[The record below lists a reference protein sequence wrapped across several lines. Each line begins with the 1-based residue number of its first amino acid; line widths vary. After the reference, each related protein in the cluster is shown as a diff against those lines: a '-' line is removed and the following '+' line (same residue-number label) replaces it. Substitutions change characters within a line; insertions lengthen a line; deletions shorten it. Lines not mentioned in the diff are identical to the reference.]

1 MSGTTCVVR
10 LVPLAV
16 NRDQAKQCE
25 TLRQEAGRC
34 WSDMVA
40 AHVASRSGQWLSAN
54 DLMHEFKGDYA
65 LHSQSIQ
72 ALAQKLEANVQ
83 GTRERRSNG
92 DMDIE
97 YPYRPK
103 EHQTVTWKDQ
113 GIRVREGW
121 IILSNGR
128 GREPLVLF
136 LPEEYR
142 FADIRKAELLWR
154 ADHFEL
160 ALTLDTGVSNPP
172 LLRRVM
178 TAGVDLGEVNI
189 AAVVAEHGQGVVING
204 RYLRSVKRLRNKR
217 HSAYAKKMKKCSP
230 GSRRMRCLLRRKA
243 QASARFE
250 RQARDIL
257 HKASRQVV
265 QFAQAQDVAHLVVG
279 DVRDVADG
287 ANKGRHQ
294 NQRLSQWTHGQ
305 FVQYVTYKA
314 RGLGVS
320 TAYIPEDYSTR
331 TCSVCGHVRAS
342 SPRGR
347 VFVCPNPGCGAV
359 VSRDGN
365 GGANICSR
373 SRHGTYGKVQIK
385 HLTYLQPVAVV
396 APRRGPK
403 LLA

>member
-1 MSGTTCVVR
+1 
-10 LVPLAV
+10 
-16 NRDQAKQCE
+16 
-25 TLRQEAGRC
+25 
-34 WSDMVA
+34 MVA
-40 AHVASRSGQWLSAN
+40 AHVASRSGQWLGAN

-142 FADIRKAELLWR
+142 FADIRKAGLLWR

-172 LLRRVM
+172 VLRRVM

-189 AAVVAEHGQGVVING
+189 AAVAGEHGQGGGING
-204 RYLRSVKRLRNKR
+204 RCLPFAGSPRDKR
-217 HSAYAKKMKKCSP
+217 HSAYAKQKKKSIP
-230 GSRRMRCLLRRKA
+230 GRRPLR
-243 QASARFE
+243 
-250 RQARDIL
+250 
-257 HKASRQVV
+257 
-265 QFAQAQDVAHLVVG
+265 
-279 DVRDVADG
+279 
-287 ANKGRHQ
+287 
-294 NQRLSQWTHGQ
+294 
-305 FVQYVTYKA
+305 
-314 RGLGVS
+314 
-320 TAYIPEDYSTR
+320 
-331 TCSVCGHVRAS
+331 
-342 SPRGR
+342 
-347 VFVCPNPGCGAV
+347 
-359 VSRDGN
+359 
-365 GGANICSR
+365 
-373 SRHGTYGKVQIK
+373 
-385 HLTYLQPVAVV
+385 
-396 APRRGPK
+396 
-403 LLA
+403 

>member
-265 QFAQAQDVAHLVVG
+265 QFAQAQGVAHLAVG
-279 DVRDVADG
+279 DVREVAAG
-287 ANKGRHQ
+287 PHKGRHQ
-294 NQRLSQWTHGQ
+294 NQRLSQSYRRHPHPSRLKSKEKIYAVNAKTRE
-305 FVQYVTYKA
+305 VSKDPA
-314 RGLGVS
+314 RK
-320 TAYIPEDYSTR
+320 PK
-331 TCSVCGHVRAS
+331 
-342 SPRGR
+342 
-347 VFVCPNPGCGAV
+347 
-359 VSRDGN
+359 GN
-365 GGANICSR
+365 GFAQSKNRFWRVRFADIGTRLDHQHAAR
-373 SRHGTYGKVQIK
+373 SR
-385 HLTYLQPVAVV
+385 A
-396 APRRGPK
+396 RRAHSQYETQGQTVDPYFPG
-403 LLA
+403 